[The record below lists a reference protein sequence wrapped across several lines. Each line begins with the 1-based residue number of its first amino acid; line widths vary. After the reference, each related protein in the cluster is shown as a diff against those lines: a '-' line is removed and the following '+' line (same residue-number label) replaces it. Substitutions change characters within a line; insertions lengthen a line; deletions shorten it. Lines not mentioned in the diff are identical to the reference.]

1 MTMKT
6 DRPGWGE
13 RICFGAAGIGVRLVP
28 SVITGFMLIYLTNV
42 AFLDVAACSAIIG
55 VSKVFDGISDIV
67 IGNIIDNTGSKLGK
81 ARSWM
86 LRMCLPLFVFAM
98 LLFRVPPHMPQMLK
112 YVYVFVI
119 YNIVNT
125 GIITFT
131 QISYYS
137 MVSLISDDRDEH
149 VLLGSIVNLT
159 RFVSVLMGSVV
170 FVKLLDAFT
179 DEPGNQNTQI
189 AYTRSMI
196 LVCAAAVVL
205 MLIAVAGTRERVQ
218 LSQERERK
226 APLKELFAALKM
238 LVRSRYWA
246 VLIIMDILINI
257 VLQFMATAVPYF
269 SLYILHDMRY
279 MSQILLTAMIPQILA
294 ALIIPAL
301 TGRFGK
307 RRVLIASLLTSIA
320 GLIGIGMTSPAIK
333 PLLAFNLL
341 YGFGSGLVKG
351 VSFILIADLVA
362 YTEKTTGE
370 FRPGTGNAGISAS
383 DKLGSGLGAVLFGF
397 ALSTAGFDAA
407 LKVQP
412 AAVNSTISAMFIWV
426 PALSFAAV
434 LVIYMLFFDIE
445 RIMNE

>member
-81 ARSWM
+81 SRSWL

-238 LVRSRYWA
+238 LVRSRYWV

-257 VLQFMATAVPYF
+257 VLQFMAAAVPYF

-279 MSQILLTAMIPQILA
+279 MSQILLTAMIPQLLA

-383 DKLGSGLGAVLFGF
+383 DKLGNGLGAVLFGF
-397 ALSTAGFDAA
+397 ALSAAGFDAA

-412 AAVNSTISAMFIWV
+412 AAVNTTISAMFIWV

>member
-1 MTMKT
+1 
-6 DRPGWGE
+6 
-13 RICFGAAGIGVRLVP
+13 
-28 SVITGFMLIYLTNV
+28 
-42 AFLDVAACSAIIG
+42 
-55 VSKVFDGISDIV
+55 
-67 IGNIIDNTGSKLGK
+67 
-81 ARSWM
+81 
-86 LRMCLPLFVFAM
+86 
-98 LLFRVPPHMPQMLK
+98 MPQMLK

-159 RFVSVLMGSVV
+159 RFVSVLMGAVV

-238 LVRSRYWA
+238 LVRSRYWV

-279 MSQILLTAMIPQILA
+279 MSQILLTAMIPQLLA

-383 DKLGSGLGAVLFGF
+383 DKLGNGLGAVLFGF
-397 ALSTAGFDAA
+397 ALSAAGFDAA

-412 AAVNSTISAMFIWV
+412 AAVNTTISAMFIWV

>member
-1 MTMKT
+1 MKT

-13 RICFGAAGIGVRLVP
+13 RICFGAGGIGIRLVP

-42 AFLDVAACSAIIG
+42 AFLDVAACSAIIA

-81 ARSWM
+81 SRSWL
-86 LRMCLPLFVFAM
+86 LRMCLPLFVFAI
-98 LLFRVPPHMPQMLK
+98 LLFWVPPHMPQMLK

-119 YNIVNT
+119 YNILNT
-125 GIITFT
+125 CIITFA

-137 MVSLISDDRDEH
+137 MVSLISDDRAEH
-149 VLLGSIVNLT
+149 DLLGSIVNLT

-170 FVKLLDAFT
+170 FVKLLDVFT

-189 AYTRSMI
+189 AYSRSMI
-196 LVCAAAVVL
+196 LVCAAVVML

-218 LSQERERK
+218 VSQEHERK

-238 LVRSRYWA
+238 LAGSRYWA

-257 VLQFMATAVPYF
+257 VLQFIAAAVPYF

-279 MSQILLTAMIPQILA
+279 MGQILLTAMIPQILA
-294 ALIIPAL
+294 AMIIPVL

-307 RRVLIASLLTSIA
+307 SRVLIAALLISIA
-320 GLIGIGMTSPAIK
+320 ALIGIGMTAPAIK
-333 PLLAFNLL
+333 PLLAFNIL
-341 YGFGSGLVKG
+341 YGFGNGLVKG

-383 DKLGSGLGAVLFGF
+383 DKLGSGLGTVLFGF
-397 ALSTAGFDAA
+397 ALSAAGFDAA

-434 LVIYMLFFDIE
+434 LVIYILFFDIE
-445 RIMNE
+445 RTMNE

>member
-13 RICFGAAGIGVRLVP
+13 RICFGAGGIGIRLVP

-42 AFLDVAACSAIIG
+42 AFLDVAACSAIIA

-67 IGNIIDNTGSKLGK
+67 IGNIVDSTGSKLGK
-81 ARSWM
+81 ARSWL

-119 YNIVNT
+119 YNILNT
-125 GIITFT
+125 CIITFA

-137 MVSLISDDRDEH
+137 MVSLISDDRAEH
-149 VLLGSIVNLT
+149 DLLGSIVNLT

-238 LVRSRYWA
+238 LAGSRYWA

-257 VLQFMATAVPYF
+257 VLQFMAAAVPYF

-279 MSQILLTAMIPQILA
+279 MSQILLAVMIPQILA

-383 DKLGSGLGAVLFGF
+383 DKLGNGLGAVLFGF
-397 ALSTAGFDAA
+397 ALSAAGFDAA

-412 AAVNSTISAMFIWV
+412 AAVNTTISAMFIWV